1 MNSSRSKEDEFREK
15 LQPCNSFQFSNS
27 ASSSRLRHSARQDV
41 TPSPEVDT
49 DITILNETPKEKAD
63 RLLQEANKRDIALM
77 AASSRATTR
86 YAALYAASKNR
97 GLEASLGKSLVNLEA
112 IKIKKLKTIQ
122 QSQETV
128 KDDFKK
134 TKKVA
139 LRREKQ
145 LGRYKSESNIHEN
158 RRSYAGHCRHNRSIR
173 LPPIRLRSS
182 YST

>member
-1 MNSSRSKEDEFREK
+1 MDSSQSKDEFRNYK
-15 LQPCNSFQFSNS
+15 LRLRNSFKFYHS
-27 ASSSRLRHSARQDV
+27 ASSSQTGHSARQEV

-49 DITILNETPKEKAD
+49 DITILNETPREKAD

-97 GLEASLGKSLVNLEA
+97 GLDVSLGRDLTNLEA
-112 IKIKKLKTIQ
+112 TKTRNLRMIQ
-122 QSQETV
+122 KNQETI

-139 LRREKQ
+139 LRHEKQ

-158 RRSYAGHCRHNRSIR
+158 RRSYKHCRNIR
-173 LPPIRLRSS
+173 LPPIQVRSFEL
-182 YST
+182 